1 MRGAW
6 QTIAV
11 SEADVLRALMEADR
25 WIDRVRS
32 QKTHLPEIA
41 ELAALEAE
49 LRGLLKDLHDA
60 EAALAP
66 LKTNFDVADAESH
79 RLRHRAKDLDDA
91 LSASTASSRELSAI
105 QGELTHVRSL
115 LAESEDLELA
125 LLEALEPTEEQ
136 IEAIKQLA
144 QPGVRRRAELQE
156 SIAQLQGT
164 LDDELVSLHRDRD
177 ERALA
182 VIPALLTRY
191 DAAMRRVGTSGAAQV
206 VEGRCD
212 GCRLALSPLDYD
224 RYRVQPPDTFMDC
237 PECGRLLLP

>member
-1 MRGAW
+1 
-6 QTIAV
+6 
-11 SEADVLRALMEADR
+11 MEADR

-41 ELAALEAE
+41 ELTALEAE

-60 EAALAP
+60 ETSLAP
-66 LKTNFDVADAESH
+66 LKKNFDAVDTESQ
-79 RLRHRAKDLDDA
+79 RLRTRAKDLDDA
-91 LSASTASSRELSAI
+91 LSSSTASARELSAI
-105 QGELTHVRSL
+105 QGELTHVRTL
-115 LAESEDLELA
+115 LAESEDRELE
-125 LLEALEPTEEQ
+125 LLEALEPVESQ
-136 IEAIKQLA
+136 IESIKQLA
-144 QPGVRRRAELQE
+144 QPGVRRRAELLE

-164 LDDELVSLHRDRD
+164 LDDELISLVRDRD

-182 VIPALLTRY
+182 LPADLLTRY
-191 DAAMRRVGTSGAAQV
+191 NAAVKRVGTSGAAHV

-224 RYRVQPPDTFMDC
+224 HFRAQPPDTFMDC